1 MTKVH
6 EILEEYKLF
15 PPTGHNY
22 PVLTLTE
29 KNGFVHQ
36 SDRFNKR
43 LATEDTSKYKVISME
58 DIAFNPYLLW
68 AGAIAQNTIVN
79 KGIISPLYPT
89 FRVKEGYHPR
99 YVAMLLLSPTVI
111 KMYDNIAFGS
121 VPRRRRTSIK
131 DFLSLTIPT
140 PPSYEEQKRIVAIL
154 DKAKS
159 IQEARERQLAALDE
173 LSYSIFIDSFGSPNE
188 WSKKYLMTTIGD
200 IAVSTQYGTS
210 AKSGDTGKYPVLRM
224 GNITD
229 HGHLDLTDLKYQD
242 IKESEIPKYTVAIND
257 MLFNRTNSK
266 EKVGKSAVIRTDI
279 PLAYAGYLIRVRY
292 KNPRYAEFVA
302 TYLNS
307 TYGKSLRQKMA
318 KSAVNQANI
327 NATELKNISIPNIP
341 KEALSN
347 FSHKI
352 NKIDNFQNF
361 IHKTLKENEV
371 LYNSLQ
377 YSLYNSTG
385 GNNTN

>member
-1 MTKVH
+1 MTKVD

-15 PPTGHNY
+15 PPTGHDY

-154 DKAKS
+154 DKAQS
-159 IQEARERQLAALDE
+159 IQEARERQLATLDE
-173 LSYSIFIDSFGSPNE
+173 LAITIFQE
-188 WSKKYLMTTIGD
+188 TIS
-200 IAVSTQYGTS
+200 ST
-210 AKSGDTGKYPVLRM
+210 
-224 GNITD
+224 
-229 HGHLDLTDLKYQD
+229 DLTYMTLDQICGAKGRYGANVPSQD
-242 IKESEIPKYTVAIND
+242 YKGRFAFQKTKLAFRYLFRLGEILCK
-257 MLFNRTNSK
+257 LW
-266 EKVGKSAVIRTDI
+266 
-279 PLAYAGYLIRVRY
+279 
-292 KNPRYAEFVA
+292 
-302 TYLNS
+302 
-307 TYGKSLRQKMA
+307 
-318 KSAVNQANI
+318 
-327 NATELKNISIPNIP
+327 
-341 KEALSN
+341 
-347 FSHKI
+347 
-352 NKIDNFQNF
+352 
-361 IHKTLKENEV
+361 
-371 LYNSLQ
+371 
-377 YSLYNSTG
+377 
-385 GNNTN
+385 

>member
-1 MTKVH
+1 MTKVD

-15 PPTGHNY
+15 PPTGHDY

-154 DKAKS
+154 DKAQSTQK
-159 IQEARERQLAALDE
+159 ARERQLTTLDE
-173 LSYSIFIDSFGSPNE
+173 LLISFFKDSFHTEDYPHKPLKE
-188 WSKKYLMTTIGD
+188 
-200 IAVSTQYGTS
+200 IAIVLSGGTPRS
-210 AKSGDTGKYPVLRM
+210 SVQEYWN
-224 GNITD
+224 GNIEWVTPADLGQHEGIYFSSSSRKITD
-229 HGHLDLTDLKYQD
+229 AGLKNSSAVLLPTGSVMMSSRAPIGHL
-242 IKESEIPKYTVAIND
+242 AINTVP
-257 MLFNRTNSK
+257 MATNQGFKSIVPGEEITNLYLLFWFKSHMTYIQNLGVGATFKEISK
-266 EKVGKSAVIRTDI
+266 NVVENIKVPVPPIAEQERFSQKVSKIISQQT
-279 PLAYAGYLIRVRY
+279 LIH
-292 KNPRYAEFVA
+292 
-302 TYLNS
+302 
-307 TYGKSLRQKMA
+307 KSL
-318 KSAVNQANI
+318 
-327 NATELKNISIPNIP
+327 
-341 KEALSN
+341 
-347 FSHKI
+347 
-352 NKIDNFQNF
+352 
-361 IHKTLKENEV
+361 END
-371 LYNSLQ
+371 NSLFLSIQ
-377 YSLYNSTG
+377 SKFFNY
-385 GNNTN
+385 

>member
-1 MTKVH
+1 MAKVH

-15 PPTGHNY
+15 PPTGHDY

-43 LATEDTSKYKVISME
+43 LATEDTSKYKVISTE

-154 DKAKS
+154 DKAQS

-173 LSYSIFIDSFGSPNE
+173 LAITIFQETISSTDFTYMTLDQICGAKGRYGANVPSQDYKVDLPRYIRITDILSDGSL
-188 WSKKYLMTTIGD
+188 SKKPK
-200 IAVSTQYGTS
+200 SPSGTFS
-210 AKSGDTGKYPVLRM
+210 DWEKYFVNSGDL
-224 GNITD
+224 
-229 HGHLDLTDLKYQD
+229 
-242 IKESEIPKYTVAIND
+242 
-257 MLFNRTNSK
+257 LFARSGAT
-266 EKVGKSAVIRTDI
+266 VGKTYIHRDTSNNYV
-279 PLAYAGYLIRVRY
+279 YAGYLIKY
-292 KNPRYAEFVA
+292 HPDPSIAIPEFVYRYTQTPEYDSWVKRA
-302 TYLNS
+302 
-307 TYGKSLRQKMA
+307 QK
-318 KSAVNQANI
+318 AVAQPNI
-327 NATELKNISIPNIP
+327 NAKQYGSDLMIPVPDLKIQHELIK
-341 KEALSN
+341 
-347 FSHKI
+347 
-352 NKIDNFQNF
+352 KIDSVESEKALVRE
-361 IHKTLKENEV
+361 HLKV
-371 LYNSLQ
+371 SQDIFSFLQ
-377 YSLYNSTG
+377 SNLFTH
-385 GNNTN
+385 